1 MQNICVLYLRVFRVQ
16 GFQGVLGFFRF
27 FFFRLFQEYLGLYFY
42 FVLCLFCVIASLLLQ
57 KMQNICVLYLRVQG
71 FKVEKPPFCTVLRL
85 IVNFRHCASSV
96 EQGFVPN
103 HVNPCVCYFPRVQGF
118 RVQSFQGFMVFR
130 VFQVIL
136 GIFRV
141 IFLFRIVFVLC
152 DCITFVTKNAKYL
165 CTISQGFRIF
175 RVFRVLGF
183 FRVFLGFLQILLFK
197 VEKPPFCTVLRLI
210 VNFRHCASPVEQGFV
225 PNHVNP
231 CVCYFP
237 RVQGFRVQSFQGF
250 MVFRVFQ
257 VILGIFRVIFLFR
270 IVFVLCDCITFVT
283 KNAKYLCTI
292 SQGLGF
298 LGFQGFLGFF
308 QGFQGFLGYFRNIQG
323 YISISYCVCFV

>member
-1 MQNICVLYLRVFRVQ
+1 MVFRV
-16 GFQGVLGFFRF
+16 
-27 FFFRLFQEYLGLYFY
+27 FRLFQEYLGLYFY

-71 FKVEKPPFCTVLRL
+71 F
-85 IVNFRHCASSV
+85 
-96 EQGFVPN
+96 QG
-103 HVNPCVCYFPRVQGF
+103 
-118 RVQSFQGFMVFR
+118 
-130 VFQVIL
+130 
-136 GIFRV
+136 
-141 IFLFRIVFVLC
+141 
-152 DCITFVTKNAKYL
+152 
-165 CTISQGFRIF
+165 
-175 RVFRVLGF
+175 
-183 FRVFLGFLQILLFK
+183 VFLGFLQILLFK

-308 QGFQGFLGYFRNIQG
+308 QGFCRYFCLRWRNHH
-323 YISISYCVCFV
+323 SVRFSV

>member
-1 MQNICVLYLRVFRVQ
+1 
-16 GFQGVLGFFRF
+16 
-27 FFFRLFQEYLGLYFY
+27 
-42 FVLCLFCVIASLLLQ
+42 
-57 KMQNICVLYLRVQG
+57 
-71 FKVEKPPFCTVLRL
+71 
-85 IVNFRHCASSV
+85 
-96 EQGFVPN
+96 
-103 HVNPCVCYFPRVQGF
+103 
-118 RVQSFQGFMVFR
+118 MVFR

-165 CTISQGFRIF
+165 CTISQGLGFLGF
-175 RVFRVLGF
+175 QGF

-308 QGFQGFLGYFRNIQG
+308 QGFCRYFCLRWRNHH
-323 YISISYCVCFV
+323 SVRFSV

>member
-1 MQNICVLYLRVFRVQ
+1 MVF
-16 GFQGVLGFFRF
+16 LGFWQIP
-27 FFFRLFQEYLGLYFY
+27 L
-42 FVLCLFCVIASLLLQ
+42 
-57 KMQNICVLYLRVQG
+57 

-85 IVNFRHCASSV
+85 IVNFCHCASPV
-96 EQGFVPN
+96 EQGFLPN
-103 HVNPCVCYFPRVQGF
+103 HINPCVCYFPRVQGF
-118 RVQSFQGFMVFR
+118 RVQSFQGFMIFR

-165 CTISQGFRIF
+165 STISQGLGFLGFQGLF
-175 RVFRVLGF
+175 RVILE
-183 FRVFLGFLQILLFK
+183 FLQILLFK
-197 VEKPPFCTVLRLI
+197 VEKPPLCTVLRLI
-210 VNFRHCASPVEQGFV
+210 VNFRHCASSVEQGFL

-231 CVCYFP
+231 CDCYFP
-237 RVQGFRVQSFQGF
+237 RVQGFRVQNFLDF

-257 VILGIFRVIFLFR
+257 AILGIFRVIFLFR

-298 LGFQGFLGFF
+298 LGFQGFQGFF
-308 QGFQGFLGYFRNIQG
+308 R
-323 YISISYCVCFV
+323 VFVDTFV

>member
-1 MQNICVLYLRVFRVQ
+1 M
-16 GFQGVLGFFRF
+16 
-27 FFFRLFQEYLGLYFY
+27 
-42 FVLCLFCVIASLLLQ
+42 
-57 KMQNICVLYLRVQG
+57 
-71 FKVEKPPFCTVLRL
+71 VLRL
-85 IVNFRHCASSV
+85 IVNFSPLSFVRGIGLCTEPRKSLCLLFS
-96 EQGFVPN
+96 QGL
-103 HVNPCVCYFPRVQGF
+103 G
-118 RVQSFQGFMVFR
+118 FQGLEFLGFYGFQDFLGYFR
-130 VFQVIL
+130 NIQGYI
-136 GIFRV
+136 
-141 IFLFRIVFVLC
+141 LFRIVFVLC

-165 CTISQGFRIF
+165 CTISQG
-175 RVFRVLGF
+175 LGF
-183 FRVFLGFLQILLFK
+183 LGFQGFLGGFLQILLFK

-308 QGFQGFLGYFRNIQG
+308 QGFCRYFCLRWRNHH
-323 YISISYCVCFV
+323 SVRFSV

>member
-1 MQNICVLYLRVFRVQ
+1 
-16 GFQGVLGFFRF
+16 
-27 FFFRLFQEYLGLYFY
+27 
-42 FVLCLFCVIASLLLQ
+42 
-57 KMQNICVLYLRVQG
+57 
-71 FKVEKPPFCTVLRL
+71 
-85 IVNFRHCASSV
+85 
-96 EQGFVPN
+96 
-103 HVNPCVCYFPRVQGF
+103 
-118 RVQSFQGFMVFR
+118 MVFR
-130 VFQVIL
+130 VFKVIL
-136 GIFRV
+136 GNFRV
-141 IFLFRIVFVLC
+141 IFHFRIVFVLC

-165 CTISQGFRIF
+165 CTISQG
-175 RVFRVLGF
+175 LGF
-183 FRVFLGFLQILLFK
+183 LGFLGFQGFLGFLGFLQILLFK

-210 VNFRHCASPVEQGFV
+210 VNFRHCASPVKQGFV

-298 LGFQGFLGFF
+298 LGFQGVFRVLQVILGIFRVIFLFRIVFVLCDCITFVTKNAKYLCTISQGLGFLGFQGFLGFF
-308 QGFQGFLGYFRNIQG
+308 QGFCRYFCLRWRNHH
-323 YISISYCVCFV
+323 SVRFSV

>member
-1 MQNICVLYLRVFRVQ
+1 MD
-16 GFQGVLGFFRF
+16 
-27 FFFRLFQEYLGLYFY
+27 
-42 FVLCLFCVIASLLLQ
+42 
-57 KMQNICVLYLRVQG
+57 
-71 FKVEKPPFCTVLRL
+71 
-85 IVNFRHCASSV
+85 
-96 EQGFVPN
+96 
-103 HVNPCVCYFPRVQGF
+103 
-118 RVQSFQGFMVFR
+118 FR

-141 IFLFRIVFVLC
+141 IFLIRIVFVLC
-152 DCITFVTKNAKYL
+152 DCITFVTKNVKYL
-165 CTISQGFRIF
+165 CIISQG
-175 RVFRVLGF
+175 LGFLGFF

-210 VNFRHCASPVEQGFV
+210 VNFCHCASPVEQGFV

-237 RVQGFRVQSFQGF
+237 RVWGFRVQSFQGF

-257 VILGIFRVIFLFR
+257 VILGIFRVIFLIR

-283 KNAKYLCTI
+283 KNVKYLCII

-298 LGFQGFLGFF
+298 SGFQGFLGFF
-308 QGFQGFLGYFRNIQG
+308 QDFCRYFCLRWRNHH
-323 YISISYCVCFV
+323 SVRFSV